1 MTAVAECEAYGEF
14 MPIIEAL
21 ESKHGLDIDFID
33 LRGISGFA
41 DAFIITTSRSE
52 VNAQALSDAALDAL
66 DRMGLAYKTE
76 GGSGAKWRLIDAG
89 HVVIHIF
96 SREGRE
102 FYKLERLWGDAPSK
116 RFESEE

>member
-1 MTAVAECEAYGEF
+1 MTVEKNVYEEF

-21 ESKHGLDIDFID
+21 EAKHGLDIDFID

-41 DAFIITTSRSE
+41 DAFIIATARSE
-52 VNAQALSDAALDAL
+52 VNARTLREAVEDAL
-66 DRMGLAYKTE
+66 DSMGLACKIE
-76 GGSGAKWRLIDAG
+76 GEASSKWSLIDAG

-96 SREGRE
+96 TRDGRD
-102 FYKLERLWGDAPSK
+102 FYKLERLWGDAPTI